1 MRTVA
6 VVEDDPALLLGL
18 TEKLGMEGF
27 KVVSAKDGE
36 AALVLLGSVV
46 PDILVLDLMLPKID
60 GFEVCRAFRRRY
72 PEIPVLILSARGQ
85 EEDKVKG
92 LTLGADDYM
101 TKPFGLRELLARI
114 EALLRRT
121 SGSGEFRFGKVAVNL
136 DTGDVRRGKARVE
149 LSRTEYDLLR
159 FFIRNR
165 GRVLSR
171 ERILDGVWGYDAAIA
186 PRTID
191 FHVMGLRRKLEDDPA
206 APRHFLTAPTLGY
219 RFEGGDG

>member
-36 AALVLLGSVV
+36 AALELLGSVV
-46 PDILVLDLMLPKID
+46 PDVLVLDLMLPKID

-85 EEDKVKG
+85 EEDKVRG
-92 LTLGADDYM
+92 LKLGADDYM

-121 SGSGEFRFGKVAVNL
+121 RGSGEFRFGKVTVNL
-136 DTGDVRRGKARVE
+136 DTGEVRRGKTRVE
-149 LSRTEYDLLR
+149 LSRTEFDLLR
-159 FFIRNR
+159 FFIRTS

-171 ERILDGVWGYDAAIA
+171 ERILDGVWGYGAAVA

-191 FHVMGLRRKLEDDPA
+191 FHVMRLRRKIEDDPA
-206 APRHFLTAPTLGY
+206 APRHILTVPTLGY
-219 RFEGGDG
+219 RFQQGD